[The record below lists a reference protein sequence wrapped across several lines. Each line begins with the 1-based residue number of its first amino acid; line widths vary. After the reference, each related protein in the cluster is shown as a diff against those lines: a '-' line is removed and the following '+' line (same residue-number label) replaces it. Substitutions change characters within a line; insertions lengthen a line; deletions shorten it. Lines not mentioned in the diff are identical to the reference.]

1 MSADADSGC
10 ELQHA
15 KGVTGQQR
23 DESYA
28 VRLAVEYGQYSSVP
42 ARMPAPTSS
51 GGAVESVCSGL
62 PSGSERPCLQVLTDF
77 ALFVLPKNRKIGL
90 LGRGKHLD
98 VSEL

>member
-1 MSADADSGC
+1 MNADADSGC

-42 ARMPAPTSS
+42 ARMPAPTSFRWRS
-51 GGAVESVCSGL
+51 RLVCSGL
-62 PSGSERPCLQVLTDF
+62 PSGSERPCLQVLTDTYGFCAICF
-77 ALFVLPKNRKIGL
+77 AEKP
-90 LGRGKHLD
+90 
-98 VSEL
+98 